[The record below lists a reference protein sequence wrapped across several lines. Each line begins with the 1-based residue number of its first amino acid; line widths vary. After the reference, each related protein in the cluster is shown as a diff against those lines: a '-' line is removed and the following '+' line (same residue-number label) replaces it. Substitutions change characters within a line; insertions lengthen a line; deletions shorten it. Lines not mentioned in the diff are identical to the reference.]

1 MSQSRQ
7 LAAIMF
13 TDIVGYTALMG
24 KDEHKA
30 FTLLNK
36 NRQLQ
41 KSFIEAF
48 NGRWIKELGDGVMS
62 SFNTVSDAV
71 NAAVKI
77 QEACNVA
84 KDFQLRIGLHQGE
97 VVFENNDVFGDAVNI
112 AARIQAAAAPGCIF
126 ISETVHHNISNKSE
140 IKSQFVKE
148 ELLKNVSQPVR
159 MYQVLFAGSEIIV
172 PEKPIAVVIEKSIAV
187 LPFVNMSDDRDQEFF
202 SDGISEEIINM
213 LAQVKELKV
222 IGRTSCFA
230 FKGKNLDLKF
240 IGEQLKVSHILE
252 GSVRKSGNKLR
263 VTAQLISVSDGFH
276 LYSEKFD
283 RELEDIFAIQDEIS
297 DAILKA
303 VKIKLLDE
311 ERVDVFKKYS
321 DNIEA
326 YQLFLKGRYHFNRY
340 TPDNFLKAIESYQSA
355 IDLDPNYAIAYADM
369 GLCYWEMAYFNW
381 APSLEYVPKAVA
393 AINKALQMDPHNDIC
408 LVAKGREL
416 LWYNWDFNQAGIYL
430 KEAIQINPNNVLGHR
445 QMGVLNMFQGNYE
458 ESFKYYEKA
467 EKLDPFSLLGLFY
480 HGAHYFLGGHFE
492 KVLEYGNRL
501 IALEPHFPGGHFL
514 LGIGYLFSKQ
524 HDKHDKAIEALE
536 TALKLNTDLAGLSSL
551 GQAYAMKGERGKAE
565 EILAKMQ
572 TLAFPNEGN
581 VFFGQVYFAMKK
593 YDMAF
598 DYFIKGAQNHEGHT
612 LYVPIQIREV
622 AKEAPELLQD
632 PRTIELLK
640 MIGLPN

>member
-30 FTLLNK
+30 FALLNK

-84 KDFQLRIGLHQGE
+84 KDFQLRIGIHQGE

-252 GSVRKSGNKLR
+252 GSVRK
-263 VTAQLISVSDGFH
+263 
-276 LYSEKFD
+276 
-283 RELEDIFAIQDEIS
+283 
-297 DAILKA
+297 
-303 VKIKLLDE
+303 
-311 ERVDVFKKYS
+311 
-321 DNIEA
+321 
-326 YQLFLKGRYHFNRY
+326 
-340 TPDNFLKAIESYQSA
+340 
-355 IDLDPNYAIAYADM
+355 
-369 GLCYWEMAYFNW
+369 
-381 APSLEYVPKAVA
+381 
-393 AINKALQMDPHNDIC
+393 
-408 LVAKGREL
+408 
-416 LWYNWDFNQAGIYL
+416 
-430 KEAIQINPNNVLGHR
+430 
-445 QMGVLNMFQGNYE
+445 
-458 ESFKYYEKA
+458 
-467 EKLDPFSLLGLFY
+467 
-480 HGAHYFLGGHFE
+480 
-492 KVLEYGNRL
+492 
-501 IALEPHFPGGHFL
+501 
-514 LGIGYLFSKQ
+514 
-524 HDKHDKAIEALE
+524 
-536 TALKLNTDLAGLSSL
+536 
-551 GQAYAMKGERGKAE
+551 
-565 EILAKMQ
+565 
-572 TLAFPNEGN
+572 
-581 VFFGQVYFAMKK
+581 
-593 YDMAF
+593 
-598 DYFIKGAQNHEGHT
+598 
-612 LYVPIQIREV
+612 
-622 AKEAPELLQD
+622 
-632 PRTIELLK
+632 
-640 MIGLPN
+640 